1 MKKILFYSQ
10 MSLAIFAM
18 SSCSDY
24 VENVSNSDYI
34 MENARSMS
42 RSVEIANPGLAY
54 FDSVCAPELWQ
65 QHTSLMEMQEAL
77 DLPQSL
83 LEELTTEQLAE
94 CCIKYPLNINYM
106 AFNNVIDG
114 VNSVIEGFNG
124 YKELLGRQ
132 DYATSLIN
140 EYEALSRP
148 YVNTGAQ
155 AEVDDVS
162 EKFERVFLENILLSD
177 YYPEVFAGLNAQR
190 LRSIAI
196 GNILM
201 NKTTLDKTP
210 NNTTNNIIHKIDS
223 KEASTQSDVLGTNN
237 VYTLFGTPVQVFIV
251 QEMDNDEITRLNSK
265 YTALYPN
272 AEYLG
277 SATNSYNCHYYA
289 WAMRDNPQPY
299 WMNYYKGTSGA
310 NVSLYW
316 TNDEYC
322 SGSSSNYSNIYYDG
336 NDHSA
341 RKSSVSGKVESKWGK
356 APLMRHDIGYCPYA
370 NGATLKYYRKF
381 DFVGTLTTSY
391 GIGETTVG
399 SVDNYYIS
407 NSSVP
412 INRMTYEWVIET
424 AKGDDAVENG
434 TAIIR
439 SKNGSSASI
448 EFTRAG
454 LYEIYLNGYNYKGE
468 SVLRYGFEP
477 IVCP

>member
-1 MKKILFYSQ
+1 MKMLNYSLTFLT
-10 MSLAIFAM
+10 MFAM

-24 VENVSNSDYI
+24 VENVSNSDSV
-34 MENARSMS
+34 MENVRSMS

-65 QHTSLMEMQEAL
+65 QHTSLMEMQAAL

-106 AFNNVIDG
+106 AFNNAIDG

-124 YKELLGRQ
+124 YKELLGRP
-132 DYATSLIN
+132 DYAISLLN
-140 EYEALSRP
+140 EYETLSKP
-148 YVNTGAQ
+148 YVNTGGQ
-155 AEVDDVS
+155 AKKSAVS

-177 YYPEVFAGLNAQR
+177 YYPEVFTGLNAQR
-190 LRSIAI
+190 LRSIAL
-196 GNILM
+196 GNIM
-201 NKTTLDKTP
+201 MDKTTSDKTS
-210 NNTTNNIIHKIDS
+210 NNATGNLIHKTDS
-223 KEASTQSDVLGTNN
+223 KASIQSTVLGTNN
-237 VYTLFGTPVQVFIV
+237 VYTLFGTPIQVFIV
-251 QEMDNDEITRLNSK
+251 QEMDSDEITRLNSK
-265 YTALYPN
+265 YTAMYPN

-277 SATNSYNCHYYA
+277 SATSSYNCHYYA

-299 WMNYYKGTSGA
+299 WMNYYQGTSGA

-322 SGSSSNYSNIYYDG
+322 SGSSSNFSNVYYQG
-336 NDHSA
+336 QDHSA
-341 RKSSVSGKVESKWGK
+341 RKSSVSGKVESKWGH

-381 DFVGTLTTSY
+381 DYVGALATSY

-399 SVDNYYIS
+399 SVDDYYIS

-439 SKNGSSASI
+439 SQNGSRASI
-448 EFTRAG
+448 EFTRVG
-454 LYEIYLNGYNYKGE
+454 LYEIYLIGYNYKGE
-468 SVLRYGFEP
+468 TVLRYGFEP